1 MKKLFTLLT
10 LLVAIVTSAWADNN
24 TTLIDGITLPS
35 TPTGTYTGGTTVS
48 HNGTNNAVVVDGS
61 NNAVMQAVAPS
72 YGSPT
77 AANFT
82 WTNATDGTDGNW
94 STTGTTWDAP
104 DGSLFVG
111 SSAYTTSE
119 NAHYVSFARRGNLR
133 NNRTFAYRF
142 TNCIGVSAL
151 VKSQGTKEDAAACLA
166 VYEVGAGDV
175 LSAVETV
182 TSIKNSADIITVDGL
197 SKSKT
202 YVAFVYGMNGSN
214 GELYEIAFLAPT
226 TDPVINAANT
236 SIATSTSGVDV
247 TKDIDI
253 TGANLTA
260 NGTLTA
266 TLSPAV
272 VGLSVALASNAID
285 ASGAIST
292 TATLTYNTTANAKGT
307 TTLVLSDGTTV
318 KNVTIT
324 YNSTVV
330 SWTLQSISS
339 ATTWDWSKLTAN
351 TENELYVSKDKGIK
365 LTDSSTPSVSTEFV
379 MENYAGGD
387 LYTIADGFDGTSIA
401 FTGQYPIRNNQFCQ
415 AGTVKFNTTVPGTI
429 VVKFSDTGSSA
440 SATAVKR
447 YLKVNGVNTEYW
459 TSRENN
465 SSDPAVAYDAQMN
478 VVSGEIA
485 VPAGDVTITGSSA
498 IQIYYV
504 TFTPTEQQV
513 STLSGRNYASYVT
526 TQKLDF
532 ASAAGIT
539 AYIATGLNSG
549 GTAVELSPVD
559 VVPAGTPIIVK
570 TDTKGATVNVPVT
583 DAAAS
588 DVSGN
593 KLVAGDGTTAWNGT
607 SGYNYYYLASDQFHL
622 ANAGTLQS
630 GKAYLKVAETAAP
643 VLNINFGETTGINA
657 VNGAEFKVNGEYYN
671 LAGQR
676 VAQPTKGLYIIN
688 GRKVVIK

>member
-10 LLVAIVTSAWADNN
+10 LALLSIGTAWADVN
-24 TTLIDGITLPS
+24 TTLISGITLPS
-35 TPTGTYTGGTTVS
+35 TPTETYTGGTTVS
-48 HNGTNNAVVVDGS
+48 HNGTNNAVVVDGDG
-61 NNAVMQAVAPS
+61 NAVMQAIAPS

-82 WTNATDGTDGNW
+82 WTNAANGSTDASW
-94 STTGTTWDAP
+94 STTGTTWEAS
-104 DGSLFVG
+104 GIFVG
-111 SSAYTTSE
+111 SSAYTTKE
-119 NAHYVSFARRGNLR
+119 NAHYVNFSRRGNLQKT
-133 NNRTFAYRF
+133 RTFAYRF
-142 TNCIGVSAL
+142 TNCAGVSAY

-447 YLKVNGVNTEYW
+447 YLKVNGENTEYW
-459 TSRENN
+459 TSRQNN
-465 SSDPAVAYDAQMN
+465 SSDPEVAYAAQMN

-532 ASAAGIT
+532 ASAEGIT
-539 AYIATGLNSG
+539 AYIATGLNG
-549 GTAVELSPVD
+549 AGDAVELQAVD

-583 DAAAS
+583 DAAAAS

-607 SGYNYYYLASDQFHL
+607 SGYNYYYLASDEFHL
-622 ANAGTLQS
+622 ANDGTLQS
-630 GKAYLKVAETAAP
+630 GKAYLKVAETSAP
-643 VLNINFGETTGINA
+643 VLNINFGETTGIDSVKGSENKA
-657 VNGAEFKVNGEYYN
+657 NGEYYN
-671 LAGQR
+671 LSGQR
-676 VAQPTKGLYIIN
+676 VAQPTKGLYIVN